1 MLNEQ
6 YVIVSHDQL
15 NLHTTRSLVQTPKAN
30 VIITHG
36 LGEHS
41 GRYSYVVEK
50 LNRSN
55 LNAYTYDL
63 RGHGKSDGHSA
74 YVNDYRD
81 YLADLHVMIEHVKEE
96 NSKVPTFLLGHSMGG
111 FIASLFGIET
121 NDLVSGVVLTGAST
135 QTPRQANPIMR
146 RILQIAGKTAPRVSI
161 KNDLGK
167 IVSKDLDVVQN
178 YLNDPLNKEKITM
191 GLYDQFIIK
200 GIDYVKN
207 NIDQFNYPVLLL
219 HGSDDKI
226 VAPTASL
233 IFHQYASSKDK
244 TLKIYDGL
252 YHEILNEPERDEV
265 IDDITKWILDRC
277 STL

>member
-1 MLNEQ
+1 MLKEH

-15 NLHTTRSLVQTPKAN
+15 NLHSTKSLVQTPKAN

-41 GRYSYVVEK
+41 GRYSYVMEK
-50 LNRSN
+50 LNQSDF
-55 LNAYTYDL
+55 NAYTYDL
-63 RGHGKSDGHSA
+63 RGHGKSGGHSA

-81 YLADLHVMIEHVKEE
+81 YLSDLLVMIEYVRDE
-96 NSKVPTFLLGHSMGG
+96 NSNVPTFLLGHSMGG
-111 FIASLFGIET
+111 FITTLFGITT
-121 NDLVSGVVLTGAST
+121 NDLVSGVVLTGAAT
-135 QTPRQANPIMR
+135 QTPRQANPMMR
-146 RILQIAGKTAPRVSI
+146 RVLQIAGKATPKAAI

-167 IVSKDLDVVQN
+167 IVSKDPLVVEN
-178 YLNDPLNKEKITM
+178 YLKDPLNKAKITM

-200 GIDYVKN
+200 GIDFVKS

-226 VAPTASL
+226 VDPTAAQ
-233 IFHQYASSKDK
+233 IFLKNASSQDK

-252 YHEILNEPERDEV
+252 YHEILNEPERDDV
-265 IDDITKWILDRC
+265 IDDITKWLSDRC